1 MIGIKLQRLTPFSRQ
16 VSQFTKKY
24 LHLNHRSNSK
34 LVESYDHVVSEH
46 KLIGKTIGQVFIE
59 TVEKFPDHEAVVFHR
74 DKKRMTFAQLDEK
87 VNKLAASIIGL
98 GLQKGDRVGIWGQ
111 NHLEWMITFLASVKA
126 GTILVNVNPAYQSN
140 ELEYALNKVGMKA
153 LFMTPEFKTSNYYDI
168 LQNVTPEI
176 LHSHPGELK
185 SKKIP
190 TLESVILTDGPAMSG
205 AFSFE
210 DALAIGGKEEKLKVE
225 QLQKGIQFDDPV
237 NIQFTSGTTGNP
249 KGATLTHHNLVNNAA
264 AIAFGLDFTPVDRVC
279 IPVPLYHCFGMVLG
293 SMACLM
299 TGAAQVFPQR
309 GFNAEATLDAIQ
321 TESCTAIYGTP
332 AMFIDMLNH
341 PSFPNINFGSMRTG
355 IMAGSPCPIEIMK
368 KVISDM
374 NCPEMTIAY
383 GLTETS
389 PATNLTSR
397 DTPVELRVSS
407 IGRVIPHV
415 ETKIIDE
422 EGHIVPVNTSGELCF
437 RGHCV
442 FPGYWDDVIK
452 TKEAIDENG
461 WFHSGDLGQIDENGY
476 CKVVGRL
483 KDMIIRGGEN
493 IYPTEVENFLH
504 NHPDIEDVQI
514 VGIPDE
520 RFGEECCAWIK

>member
-1 MIGIKLQRLTPFSRQ
+1 MFKILRNILKKKRYARNLHSAKLI
-16 VSQFTKKY
+16 
-24 LHLNHRSNSK
+24 
-34 LVESYDHVVSEH
+34 ESYDHVVSEH
-46 KLIGKTIGQVFIE
+46 KLIGKTIGQVFNE

-87 VNKLAASIIGL
+87 VNTLAASIIGL

-111 NHLEWMITFLASVKA
+111 NHLEWIITFLASGKA
-126 GTILVNVNPAYQSN
+126 GTILVNVNPSYQSK
-140 ELEYALNKVGMKA
+140 ELHYALNKVGMKA

-176 LHSHPGELK
+176 LDSHPGQLK
-185 SKKIP
+185 SKNVP
-190 TLESVILTDGPAMSG
+190 TLESVILTEGPALDG

-210 DALAIGGKEEKLKVE
+210 DALAIGGKEEKIKVE
-225 QLQKGIQFDDPV
+225 QLQKGIRFDDPV

-264 AIAFGLDFTPVDRVC
+264 VMSHITEITEEDRVC
-279 IPVPLYHCFGMVLG
+279 TPQPLYHCFGTVIG
-293 SMACLM
+293 CLASLIN
-299 TGAAQVFPQR
+299 GATQVYPTR
-309 GFNAEATLDAIQ
+309 GIDPAATLEAI
-321 TESCTAIYGTP
+321 ENERCTVIYGIPT
-332 AMFIDMLNH
+332 MFLDMLHH
-341 PSFPNINFGSMRTG
+341 PTFKRENMKTLRTG
-355 IMAGSPCPIEIMK
+355 CLGGQPCPPQLMRRIIE
-368 KVISDM
+368 DM
-374 NCPEMTIAY
+374 DCPEFTIGY

-389 PATNLTSR
+389 PIVTFADPNAEIERRMTT
-397 DTPVELRVSS
+397 
-407 IGRVIPHV
+407 IGKTLPHM

-442 FPGYWDDVIK
+442 FQGYWDDVIK